1 MAIISAPVIASP
13 DTSTLFH
20 IEADSL
26 DFTVGAVLS
35 QMSTDND
42 NGIQLHISA
51 NHFPRWNETTRD
63 MTRRC

>member
-1 MAIISAPVIASP
+1 VAIISAPVIASP

-26 DFTVGAVLS
+26 DFTMGAVLS

-42 NGIQLHISA
+42 KWYPAAYFSKSLSSV
-51 NHFPRWNETTRD
+51 E
-63 MTRRC
+63 